1 MTVRDMNDVKII
13 EKYTDEELAETPLLN
28 YATEF
33 DKHMEE
39 IRKLTYFSHLVVR
52 INEAKKMA
60 EELKELVDRINLDPS
75 VLSRI
80 S

>member
-1 MTVRDMNDVKII
+1 MIRSTDDVRLI
-13 EKYTDEELAETPLLN
+13 EKYKDEDLAETLLLD

-39 IRKLTYFSHLVVR
+39 IRKLTYFSHLVIR

-80 S
+80 P